1 MSTNLTTTLTEERNT
16 AGARLDVKLH
26 DLLRAPS
33 TQRARV
39 RAAEPLTL
47 PTPVFPQHPELLTDV
62 ALPSDAHGALDN
74 PYARR
79 WRAPDILRTMSGW
92 LFPYLKSRVLPGDFH
107 PIIAYLFTEWKCNL
121 DCHYCWAF
129 DNSVKGMTEDVAKR
143 SIDWLHASGLRL
155 LALMGEQAQA
165 GGVQPVNRAFGHVLR
180 HALYGVIECPAVMAI
195 KVTFPLCKQIRDDR
209 VKVAGEEPRFE
220 IRRAQGLPVPPG
232 LPSCVLGTGLAC

>member
-62 ALPSDAHGALDN
+62 ALPSDAHGAPDN

-121 DCHYCWAF
+121 DCHYCWA
-129 DNSVKGMTEDVAKR
+129 
-143 SIDWLHASGLRL
+143 L
-155 LALMGEQAQA
+155 
-165 GGVQPVNRAFGHVLR
+165 
-180 HALYGVIECPAVMAI
+180 
-195 KVTFPLCKQIRDDR
+195 
-209 VKVAGEEPRFE
+209 
-220 IRRAQGLPVPPG
+220 
-232 LPSCVLGTGLAC
+232 